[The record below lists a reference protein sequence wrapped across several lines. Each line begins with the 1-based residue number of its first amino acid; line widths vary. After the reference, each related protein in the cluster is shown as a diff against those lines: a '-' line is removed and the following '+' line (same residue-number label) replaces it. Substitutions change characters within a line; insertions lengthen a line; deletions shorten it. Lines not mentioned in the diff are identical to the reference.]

1 MLLEFIGYFSFFN
14 LLLLAIIYFF
24 KNDSIASG
32 TRILS
37 LWLVSVAY
45 TQLILTLFYTHD
57 IEKVKFL
64 AYSEAIVFYM
74 SMPLFYFYILRLT
87 NGKDSLSHMRWFH
100 LVPMIPGLIY
110 WGVHNSLSPEDQL
123 ISIRTSWC
131 GPLRDEWLNIVGIG
145 FQFFYIRLSYRSIQN
160 LIHKAKLTLSNV
172 DKVEI
177 KWVKFMLTSF
187 LLIGITYISLCIL
200 IHEKRII
207 DLITI
212 LSFDLF
218 FFLIFVKH
226 LVHPPDYI
234 YFSQLSFLTAETI
247 DPGNTT
253 SIRYKGF
260 RMSEDEVNDLNLRLL
275 SIMVN
280 KKPYL
285 NSELSLSGLADIL
298 NTTTHRLSFVINTT
312 MEMNYFDFI
321 NSYRV
326 KEAMNLLQT
335 AQEIDSKII
344 AIAFDSGF
352 NNRTSFHLAFKKVT
366 GLTPKEYR
374 EKQSKIEV

>member
-1 MLLEFIGYFSFFN
+1 MLFEFVGYFSFFN
-14 LLLLAIIYFF
+14 LLLLSIIYFF
-24 KNDSIASG
+24 KKDSVASG

-37 LWLVSVAY
+37 LWLASVAY
-45 TQLILTLFYTHD
+45 TQLILTLFYTHG
-57 IEKVKFL
+57 IEKVTYL

-87 NGKDSLSHMRWFH
+87 NNKDTLSHMSWFH

-123 ISIRTSWC
+123 ISIRTASC
-131 GPLRDEWLNIVGIG
+131 DPLRDEWLNMIGIG
-145 FQFFYIRLSYRSIQN
+145 LQLFYIRLSYNAIQKFVS
-160 LIHKAKLTLSNV
+160 KAKLTLSNV

-187 LLIGITYISLCIL
+187 MFIAIIYISLCIL
-200 IHEKRII
+200 INNKELI
-207 DLITI
+207 DLVTI

-226 LVHPPDYI
+226 LVHPPDYK
-234 YFSQLSFLTAETI
+234 YFSQLSILAEETI
-247 DPGNTT
+247 HPDNNS

-260 RMSEDEVNDLNLRLL
+260 RMREDEINNLNFRLL
-275 SIMVN
+275 SIMGN

-285 NSELSLSGLADIL
+285 NSELSLSGLADML

-321 NSYRV
+321 NSYRI
-326 KEAMNLLQT
+326 KEAMNLLQK
-335 AQEIDSKII
+335 AQEIDSKIV

-352 NNRTSFHLAFKKVT
+352 NNRTSFHLAFKKFT

-374 EKQSKIEV
+374 EKQVKVTV

>member
-1 MLLEFIGYFSFFN
+1 MFFEFIGYFSFFN

-24 KNDSIASG
+24 KKDSVASG

-37 LWLVSVAY
+37 FWLASVAY

-57 IEKVKFL
+57 IEKVKYL

-87 NGKDSLSHMRWFH
+87 NSQDSLSHIRWFH
-100 LVPMIPGLIY
+100 IVPMIPGLIY
-110 WGVHNSLSPEDQL
+110 WGVHNSLSPADQL
-123 ISIRTSWC
+123 ISIRTAYC
-131 GPLRDEWLNIVGIG
+131 GPLRDEWLNIIGICL
-145 FQFFYIRLSYRSIQN
+145 QIFYIRLAYKT
-160 LIHKAKLTLSNV
+160 IHNFVNKAKLTLSNV

-177 KWVKFMLTSF
+177 KWVQFMLTSF
-187 LLIGITYISLCIL
+187 LFIAIFYISLCIL
-200 IHEKRII
+200 INNKRII
-207 DLITI
+207 DLVTI

-226 LVHPPDYI
+226 LVHPPDYK
-234 YFSQLSFLTAETI
+234 YFSQLSILAEETI
-247 DPGNTT
+247 HSGNNS

-260 RMSEDEVNDLNLRLL
+260 RMREDEINNLNFRLL
-275 SIMVN
+275 SIMEN

-285 NSELSLSGLADIL
+285 NSELSLSGLADML

-321 NSYRV
+321 NSYRI
-326 KEAMNLLQT
+326 KEAMNLLQN
-335 AQEIDSKII
+335 AQEIDSKIV

-352 NNRTSFHLAFKKVT
+352 NNRTSFHLAFKKFT

-374 EKQSKIEV
+374 EKQVKVTV

>member
-1 MLLEFIGYFSFFN
+1 
-14 LLLLAIIYFF
+14 
-24 KNDSIASG
+24 
-32 TRILS
+32 
-37 LWLVSVAY
+37 
-45 TQLILTLFYTHD
+45 
-57 IEKVKFL
+57 
-64 AYSEAIVFYM
+64 
-74 SMPLFYFYILRLT
+74 
-87 NGKDSLSHMRWFH
+87 MRWFH

-123 ISIRTSWC
+123 ISIRTAWC
-131 GPLRDEWLNIVGIG
+131 GPLRDEWLNIIGIG
-145 FQFFYIRLSYRSIQN
+145 FQFFYIRLSYKAIQN
-160 LIHKAKLTLSNV
+160 LIYKAKLTLSNI

-177 KWVKFMLTSF
+177 KLVKFMLSSF
-187 LLIGITYISLCIL
+187 LVIGIIYISLCIL

-207 DLITI
+207 DMVTI

-218 FFLIFVKH
+218 FFLVFVKH
-226 LVHPPDYI
+226 LVHPPDYK
-234 YFSQLSFLTAETI
+234 YFSQLSFLATETI
-247 DPGNTT
+247 DPNNTT

-260 RMSEDEVNDLNLRLL
+260 RMREDEVNDLNIRLL
-275 SIMVN
+275 SIMMN
-280 KKPYL
+280 KKPYI
-285 NSELSLSGLADIL
+285 NAELSLSGLAEML
-298 NTTTHRLSFVINTT
+298 HTTSHRLSFVINTT

-374 EKQSKIEV
+374 EKQSNVEV